1 VDILFWVT
9 ISLIR
14 FFLSFLS
21 SGSKFMTIS
30 SASCCYLHL
39 FSSRSRS
46 LCLGCRW
53 VFCRCFH
60 PLVALPNVFFSYGAS
75 KATQLNWDVSSVALH
90 GLYNTNELN
99 WTGLD
104 WTGLDWTGL
113 DWTALNWTE
122 LNWTGLQYV
131 DAVLLISFQFI
142 SRSSVQFSLFH

>member
-1 VDILFWVT
+1 MDILFWIT

-30 SASCCYLHL
+30 SASCSYLHL
-39 FSSRSRS
+39 LSSRSRS

-53 VFCRCFH
+53 VFVGVCILWLLC
-60 PLVALPNVFFSYGAS
+60 PTSSSL
-75 KATQLNWDVSSVALH
+75 KARPKRRNWTEMSVQLSCTDSTIQTNW
-90 GLYNTNELN
+90 TELN
-99 WTGLD
+99 WTDLN
-104 WTGLDWTGL
+104 WTELNWT
-113 DWTALNWTE
+113 DLNWTE